1 MASEARRQR
10 RMTEKQTKKLFER
23 IKQEELRRIKRTP
36 KHILEKEI
44 EEFKKQQGLAQTPD
58 EQHAQEITEWN
69 GGVKLTTKDGH
80 ND

>member
-23 IKQEELRRIKRTP
+23 FKQEELKRIKNTP

-44 EEFKKQQGLAQTPD
+44 EEFKKQQEL
-58 EQHAQEITEWN
+58 N
-69 GGVKLTTKDGH
+69 GSNNLT
-80 ND
+80 N

>member
-44 EEFKKQQGLAQTPD
+44 EEFKKQQLVPQTPD